1 MPASDFRHFD
11 LETLRALLQQQ
22 RDNLMYL
29 LQTAALVGG
38 EEFAD
43 LELRNQLRYRR
54 SYIAELE
61 AEITGRE
68 LGQAPEPLSAEKA
81 PALPGSARLR
91 HLLDRAFSAD
101 EFEIFCFDY
110 YRPVYSQF
118 VSSMSQTQRIQRLI
132 QYVEGKPT
140 QVQDLLNLVR
150 GVNPAAYTAIM
161 TP

>member
-68 LGQAPEPLSAEKA
+68 LGQALSLIHISEPT
-81 PALPGSARLR
+81 
-91 HLLDRAFSAD
+91 
-101 EFEIFCFDY
+101 
-110 YRPVYSQF
+110 RPY
-118 VSSMSQTQRIQRLI
+118 
-132 QYVEGKPT
+132 
-140 QVQDLLNLVR
+140 
-150 GVNPAAYTAIM
+150 
-161 TP
+161 